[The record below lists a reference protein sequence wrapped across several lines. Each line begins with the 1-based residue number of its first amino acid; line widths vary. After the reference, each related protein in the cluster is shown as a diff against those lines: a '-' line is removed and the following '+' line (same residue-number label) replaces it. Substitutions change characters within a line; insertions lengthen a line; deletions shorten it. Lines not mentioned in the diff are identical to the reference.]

1 MQNSHAKVENI
12 AMGVVKARINPN
24 AIGIGIASENA
35 LVNVIQVFKEIV
47 AKSNSKLAH
56 AVPQEIHTQ

>member
-1 MQNSHAKVENI
+1 
-12 AMGVVKARINPN
+12 MGVVKARINPN